1 MPDVMPD
8 ATPDATPNLPS
19 LLPWQFAVLAWLCG
33 IWSVRF
39 PVPALVAGTL
49 LFGACL
55 RPRYGTSALRQ
66 HLFHR
71 LHRVSRLLPA
81 PPPAPASP
89 RTVLPTAAAMLLALC
104 TGIGAAHLALNAPL
118 PTPGFMDAREKV
130 RITGTVYAVQ
140 PAMAERL
147 QVILDDVRCQRD
159 NGETV
164 SLPGRTVWTWDSPM
178 PATMPRIGPGQQVSL
193 TQRIKPVRGFLNPGT
208 WDSGQYWRD
217 QGVLWRVWSRGSGY
231 DLAISCTP
239 SALWQLRETLRT
251 RTLNVLAQGAG
262 PHKPISGAAAAP
274 ESDMASG
281 LVSGLVTGQVSGKA
295 SDLAS
300 GATPGP
306 ISDVKSGVTSDMTS
320 GPTPGPT
327 HNPAPEPDMAPDLA
341 PHLTADKQL
350 TDTPLSVVPALLF
363 GDRFHIT
370 YDRMEQLSLASV
382 SHSLALS
389 GMHLGVLSGLG
400 WCLAWL
406 AGRLCPAILLRLPR
420 PKLAV
425 LFAAPLV
432 AGYVWLGG
440 ATPSLLRAALMFA
453 CWGLLLWRNRPRV
466 LLDGVFMAVALI
478 TLHNPLALFDLRLQL
493 SALAVLSLALLLNP
507 VNAALRRL
515 PPFRT
520 IHTDKRVQAPH
531 GLPAGSLSG
540 AQRGLFHTSASI
552 SGRVSGLGHL
562 LRNGT
567 AGLLAANL
575 CIQLGMLPVVVWN
588 FNTVSPWFLLNLL
601 WLPVLGMITLPA
613 SLAGFAFS
621 QMAALPLADA
631 TQAMAAWSFRLAAQ
645 PVTLLFDGLDALQ
658 QAGWL
663 RPHLS
668 LRPHWLSI
676 TGYWCVLLFVA
687 TAFTRHS
694 RTAAAGMLLGLCLLC
709 APLATRLSD
718 ATGPLNGGTGGVSL
732 TLLDVGQ
739 GQAALITLPH
749 EQRIL
754 VDGGGFGLSG
764 FDTGKSLVVPTLTW
778 RMPPALHG
786 IANSHPDTDHL
797 QGLIYPLRHA
807 RVQRYAGNGQ
817 PGSHANE
824 GLLSSA
830 LASAGLSH
838 EALYAGDVLWEDN
851 GLRLEVLHPPRRSGQ
866 ARNAAGQEKPLSANN
881 AALVLRLVHHGRG
894 LALLMGDLERQ
905 GLRTLLGSGAD
916 LSAEVLVLPHHGARS
931 SLMPELY
938 AAVRP
943 HYAISSTGQLNQWN
957 FPSPAVRAA
966 LADMGIP
973 LYDTARHGQIR
984 VHWPSGSLPLREQT
998 ANLPPGTPAGQPE
1011 AKTQAKADTMPAHLA
1026 GKDSAQQGNTPP
1038 PRLTTVTGAPP
1049 LP

>member
-1 MPDVMPD
+1 M
-8 ATPDATPNLPS
+8 
-19 LLPWQFAVLAWLCG
+19 
-33 IWSVRF
+33 
-39 PVPALVAGTL
+39 AGTL

-55 RPRYGTSALRQ
+55 WS
-66 HLFHR
+66 
-71 LHRVSRLLPA
+71 LHRA
-81 PPPAPASP
+81 PSAPASL
-89 RTVLPTAAAMLLALC
+89 RLALPTAAAMLLALFA
-104 TGIGAAHLALNAPL
+104 GISSAHLALHSPPAAP
-118 PTPGFMDAREKV
+118 PFMDAREKV

-140 PAMAERL
+140 PAMQERL
-147 QVILDDVRCQRD
+147 QVVLDDVRCLRD

-164 SLPGRTVWTWDSPM
+164 SLPGRTVWTWDTPV
-178 PATMPRIGPGQQVSL
+178 PADLPRIGPGQQVSL

-217 QGVLWRVWSRGSGY
+217 QGVHWRVWSRGSGY
-231 DLAISCTP
+231 ELAISGTP
-239 SALWQLRETLRT
+239 SVLWQLRETLRT
-251 RTLNVLAQGAG
+251 RTLNVLTQGAG
-262 PHKPISGAAAAP
+262 PQKPISGAAAAP
-274 ESDMASG
+274 ESDME
-281 LVSGLVTGQVSGKA
+281 
-295 SDLAS
+295 
-300 GATPGP
+300 
-306 ISDVKSGVTSDMTS
+306 S
-320 GPTPGPT
+320 GPTPEPT

-341 PHLTADKQL
+341 PGLAPDLTPDLSAIKQL

-370 YDRMEQLSLASV
+370 YDRMEQLSLAAV

-432 AGYVWLGG
+432 AVYVWLGG
-440 ATPSLLRAALMFA
+440 ATPSLLRASLMFA

-507 VNAALRRL
+507 VNELLRRL

-520 IHTDKRVQAPH
+520 AQSSGTADNREQAPH
-531 GLPAGSLSG
+531 GHTAGTLSG
-540 AQRGLFHTSASI
+540 TQRGLPHAAKHI
-552 SGRVSGLGHL
+552 AGRTSGLGHL

-601 WLPVLGMITLPA
+601 WLPVLGMVTLPA
-613 SLAGFAFS
+613 CLAGFAFS

-631 TQAMAAWSFRLAAQ
+631 TQAMAAWCFRLAAL
-645 PVTLLFDGLDALQ
+645 PVSLLFDGLDALQ

-663 RPHLS
+663 RPHLA

-687 TAFTRHS
+687 AAFTRHS
-694 RTAAAGMLLGLCLLC
+694 RTAAAGILLGLCLLC
-709 APLATRLSD
+709 APLATRLAD
-718 ATGPLNGGTGGVSL
+718 ATGPLSPNGGTGGVSL

-749 EQRIL
+749 ERRIL

-764 FDTGKSLVVPTLTW
+764 FDTGKSLVVPALTW
-778 RMPPALHG
+778 RMPPALHI

-797 QGLIYPLRHA
+797 HGLIYPLRHA
-807 RVQRYAGNGQ
+807 RVQRYAGNGL
-817 PGSHANE
+817 PGSPSNE
-824 GLLSSA
+824 RLLGTA
-830 LASAGLSH
+830 LAAAGLSH
-838 EALYAGDVLWEDN
+838 EAFHAGDVLWEDN
-851 GLRLEVLHPPRRSGQ
+851 GMRLEVLHPPRGSGQ
-866 ARNAAGQEKPLSANN
+866 EHGSTGQSKPLSANN
-881 AALVLRLVHHGRG
+881 AALVLRLVQHGHG

-905 GLRTLLGSGAD
+905 GLRSLLRSGAD
-916 LSAEVLVLPHHGARS
+916 LSADVLVLPHHGARS
-931 SLMPELY
+931 SLMPDLY

-957 FPSPAVRAA
+957 FPSKAVRAA
-966 LADMGIP
+966 LADVGIP
-973 LYDTARHGQIR
+973 LYDTAHHGQIR
-984 VHWPSGSLPLREQT
+984 VHWPADYLPVRGRQDQQEQQKQREQGKQRE
-998 ANLPPGTPAGQPE
+998 PGEQREQREQAAGQLPG
-1011 AKTQAKADTMPAHLA
+1011 Q
-1026 GKDSAQQGNTPP
+1026 
-1038 PRLTTVTGAPP
+1038 PRITTVTGAPP
-1049 LP
+1049 LQ